1 MKQVS
6 VLFLALIALAFAAC
20 QKEIPLN
27 PDPVQSS
34 NRTIVEFGRE
44 WGIIIGGGSCNPGW
58 GCCFKWLKD
67 HYLLRTNEFNAKP
80 TIKVGPDGTENLVF
94 NGEVAFDSLSQEVQ
108 QLLLNKRP
116 MEIREDIPVYEDIV
130 KEAYANSGL
139 SYKGQ
144 TFTMRKGVVK
154 INGPQPDGRKPI
166 KIKVTIIISRDGV
179 TIIIEW

>member
-6 VLFLALIALAFAAC
+6 VLVLALIALAFAAC
-20 QKEIPLN
+20 QKEAPLN
-27 PDPVQSS
+27 PDPVESR
-34 NRTIVEFGRE
+34 NRTIVELGKE

-58 GCCFKWLKD
+58 GCCIKYLKYD
-67 HYLLRTNEFNAKP
+67 YLLRTNEFDAKP
-80 TIKVGPDGTENLVF
+80 TIKVGPDGTESLVLS
-94 NGEVAFDSLSQEVQ
+94 GEVAFDNLSQEVQ

-144 TFTMRKGVVK
+144 KFTLRKGPVK
-154 INGPQPDGRKPI
+154 IDGPAPNGSKPPKI
-166 KIKVTIIISRDGV
+166 KITIIVSRDGI

>member
-6 VLFLALIALAFAAC
+6 VLILALVSLALAAC
-20 QKEIPLN
+20 QKEAPLN
-27 PDPVQSS
+27 PDPVESR
-34 NRTIVEFGRE
+34 NRTIVELGKE

-58 GCCFKWLKD
+58 GCCIKFLRYD
-67 HYLLRTNEFNAKP
+67 YLLRTNEFDAKP
-80 TIKVGPDGTENLVF
+80 TIKLGPDGTESLVLS
-94 NGEVAFDSLSQEVQ
+94 GEVAFDSLSQEVQ

-144 TFTMRKGVVK
+144 KFTMRKGVVK
-154 INGPQPDGRKPI
+154 IEGPQPDGRKPVRI
-166 KIKVTIIISRDGV
+166 KITIIVSRDGI